1 MLRLWVLDAT
11 LEEGEVWLW
20 CKDSEGVLH
29 VVKSSY
35 RPSFYLIPPDSS
47 TEIKGL
53 NVEYESVKA
62 KLMGRP
68 VQAYRIYSKIGEV
81 EKLASRVRSR
91 VGGEV
96 YEDDVRESV
105 KFLIERDIKPC
116 GWVEVEG
123 REFTENK
130 VRFVEAEKIKPIRH
144 ESPPTLKTLAFNP
157 TYFTDKGTPKPEKD
171 PVRLISIST
180 SDGRSTVIEGDER
193 KILEDFVKLVEGY
206 DPDIIVGFGSNR
218 EQWSYLSQ
226 RAKLAGVSLNV
237 GRLGAEPRTSL
248 HGHISVRGR
257 LNIDLEDMARDIPEL
272 TLGTLEEFIEYIGVE
287 RRIKAIEDYEMM
299 EYWEENPGKVRDY
312 SRQRAEAILEAFNLL
327 RDFIFNLSELTG
339 MPADYVLTAS
349 TGFRVENYLMYLA
362 YKEGEIIPKRREVG
376 HVSYPGGLVKAP
388 KPGLHRDVAVIDF
401 RSMYPSIMIKYN
413 VSFDTL
419 SPDGDN
425 ISPAGHRFKK
435 APEGFLPKALR
446 TLLEER
452 RRIQERLR
460 SLGEGSPEAKILDAR
475 QRAVK
480 LIANA
485 IYGYTGW
492 VGARWYSREV
502 AEATAAWGRKMI
514 SESIR
519 KAEQLGMKVIYS
531 DTDSLFLV
539 NHKNKIDKLIN
550 WIEQGLRLEA
560 KLEKIY
566 RLIVFTEAKKKYAG
580 ITQEGK
586 IEIAGLEAVR
596 GDWSK
601 AARNAQRE
609 VIEAL
614 LKTGRINEAVAA
626 ARRHILRVIRRQLP
640 VKDLVIWKQ
649 ITRPLHEY
657 AATQPHIAVA
667 KRLVEE
673 GWKIQPG
680 DKVGFVVVSGTG
692 PLYQRA
698 KTYFEVQPDE
708 VDWDYYLEKQVM
720 AACMRVL
727 EPLGVR
733 EEQLKASETS
743 LTDFF

>member
-1 MLRLWVLDAT
+1 MVRSDY
-11 LEEGEVWLW
+11 
-20 CKDSEGVLH
+20 K
-29 VVKSSY
+29 
-35 RPSFYLIPPDSS
+35 PSFYLIPSNGS
-47 TEIKGL
+47 AGL
-53 NVEYESVKA
+53 GELGVEYEEVEA
-62 KLMGRP
+62 KLMGRR
-68 VQAYRIYSKIGEV
+68 VKALRIRSRIGEV
-81 EKLASRVRSR
+81 EKLASRIRSR

-105 KFLIERDIKPC
+105 KFLIERGIKPC
-116 GWVEVEG
+116 GWVEVAGEEAAAEG
-123 REFTENK
+123 
-130 VRFVEAEKIKPIRH
+130 VRFIEAEEIKPLAHGI
-144 ESPPTLKTLAFNP
+144 PPPLKIMAFNP
-157 TYFTDKGTPKPEKD
+157 IYFTDKGTPKPERD
-171 PVRLISIST
+171 PVRLISAST
-180 SDGRSTVIEGDER
+180 DDGRLETLEGEER
-193 KILEDFVKLVEGY
+193 EVLTEFIRLVESY

-226 RAKLAGVSLNV
+226 RARLVGVELRV
-237 GRLGAEPRTSL
+237 GRMGAEPRTSL
-248 HGHISVRGR
+248 HGHVSVRGR

-272 TLGTLEEFIEYIGVE
+272 TLGTLEEFIEYIGLE
-287 RRIKAIEDYEMM
+287 RRLEAIEDYEMM
-299 EYWEENPGKVRDY
+299 EYWEKSPGKVKEY
-312 SRQRAEAILEAFNLL
+312 SGQRAEAMLEAFSLL

-362 YKEGEIIPKRREVG
+362 HREGEIIPKRREVG
-376 HVSYPGGLVKAP
+376 HASYPGGLVKAP

-419 SPDGDN
+419 SLDGEN

-435 APEGFLPKALR
+435 SPEGFLPKALR
-446 TLLEER
+446 NLLEER
-452 RRIQERLR
+452 RKIQERLKR
-460 SLGEGSPEAKILDAR
+460 LGEESPEARILDAR

-502 AEATAAWGRKMI
+502 AEATAAWGRKVI
-514 SESIR
+514 SESMK

-531 DTDSLFLV
+531 DTDSLFLI
-539 NHKNKIDKLIN
+539 NHRDRIDKLLK
-550 WIEQGLRLEA
+550 WIEHDLQLEA

-580 ITQEGK
+580 ITLDGK

-596 GDWSK
+596 GDWSR
-601 AARNAQRE
+601 AARNAQRD
-609 VIEAL
+609 VIETL
-614 LKTGRINEAVAA
+614 LRTGRVDEAVAA
-626 ARRHILRVIRRQLP
+626 ARKHVLKVMRRQLP

-649 ITRPLHEY
+649 ITRPLSEY
-657 AATQPHIAVA
+657 AATQPHIVVA
-667 KRLVEE
+667 RRLAEK
-673 GWKIQPG
+673 GWRIQPG
-680 DKVGFVVVSGTG
+680 DKVGFVVASGSG

-698 KTYFEVQPDE
+698 KPYFEVNPDE

-727 EPLGVR
+727 EPLGVK